1 MNACIH
7 LHPTP
12 AHAHTQT
19 HTHTYTLAHTP
30 HLIPFPSMA
39 GSSTV
44 PIKSFMGNVDI
55 FKYESENIYGIAMFN
70 FQIFVILRLLVPVSN
85 DQNKD

>member
-1 MNACIH
+1 MHTSSSYSSAC
-7 LHPTP
+7 
-12 AHAHTQT
+12 T
-19 HTHTYTLAHTP
+19 HTPTHSHTHTLAHTL

-44 PIKSFMGNVDI
+44 PIKPLMGNVDI
-55 FKYESENIYGIAMFN
+55 FKYASENIYGIAMFN
-70 FQIFVILRLLVPVSN
+70 FQIFVILGLLVPVSN